1 MCTSVVL
8 KVVRAKPSQAA
19 AAAAAF
25 VAAEAVEE
33 QRWRL
38 ASDRAAA
45 DRNERAS
52 RARLEAK
59 KKRLALLS
67 ISASCRCKHL
77 GQTCD
82 HTGLPSVAHQWYL
95 VSPLVKLVGLRML
108 DRDGSSESV
117 DVYVNVSIS
126 EVGPGIESVLLAH
139 RDILL
144 P

>member
-59 KKRLALLS
+59 KKRLALLKGFFDVLCKKTPPIIYTNWLRTTKPNLS
-67 ISASCRCKHL
+67 RDRFYSCSKANRTASRKASSLCTASCARWRKP
-77 GQTCD
+77 TR
-82 HTGLPSVAHQWYL
+82 P
-95 VSPLVKLVGLRML
+95 PK
-108 DRDGSSESV
+108 
-117 DVYVNVSIS
+117 
-126 EVGPGIESVLLAH
+126 
-139 RDILL
+139 
-144 P
+144 